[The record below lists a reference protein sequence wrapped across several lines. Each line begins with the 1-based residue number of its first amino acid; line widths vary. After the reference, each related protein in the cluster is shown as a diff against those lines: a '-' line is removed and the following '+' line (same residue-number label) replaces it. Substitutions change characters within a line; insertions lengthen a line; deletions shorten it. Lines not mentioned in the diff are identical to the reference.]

1 MPELDPDII
10 PAVLSAL
17 SVFFAA
23 LTVSWPYIMQDD
35 LASRI
40 DKLEAE
46 RERIRQREKMATG
59 SGGRLFSRPRPIYQR
74 IVDLLKLDRWL
85 EDEKITLRLEMAGY
99 RGQAPII
106 SYLAARVILPLIVFP
121 ISFFY
126 LGVLFPSFVPFYG
139 NIALSC
145 IIAVIAFFLP
155 DIFLKNRIMKR
166 QKSINRAWPET
177 LDLLLISVEAG
188 MSIEGAFK
196 KVSQEVASQ
205 SQDVAEELTMT
216 TAELSFLQDRK
227 QAFINLGRR
236 VGTENVR
243 AVVTSLIQAER
254 YGTPMGSA
262 LRVMAQENRDMR
274 MAAAE
279 KKAAALP
286 PKLTV
291 PMILFFLPVLFAVI
305 MTPAIIEILEM

>member
-1 MPELDPDII
+1 MQLESEFI
-10 PAVLSAL
+10 PAILSAL
-17 SVFFAA
+17 SVFFAT

-35 LASRI
+35 LATRM

-46 RERIRQREKMATG
+46 RERIRQREKGLQTKE
-59 SGGRLFSRPRPIYQR
+59 SRLFKRPRPSYQR
-74 IVDLLKLDRWL
+74 IVDLLRLDRWID
-85 EDEKITLRLEMAGY
+85 DEKIGLRLEMAGY
-99 RGQAPII
+99 RGRAPVI
-106 SYLAARVILPLIVFP
+106 SYLAARVLLPIFILPISLLYSGFIFP
-121 ISFFY
+121 DFLPTF
-126 LGVLFPSFVPFYG
+126 G
-139 NIALSC
+139 NIIMSIALS
-145 IIAVIAFFLP
+145 AAGFYLP
-155 DIFLKNRIMKR
+155 DLFLKNRTMKR
-166 QKSINRAWPET
+166 QQSINRAWPET

-188 MSIEGAFK
+188 MSIEGAFN
-196 KVSQEVASQ
+196 KVAHEIATQSQEVG
-205 SQDVAEELTMT
+205 EELTMT

-236 VGTENVR
+236 VGTDNVR
-243 AVVTSLIQAER
+243 AVVISLIQAER

-305 MTPAIIEILEM
+305 MTPAIIQILGR